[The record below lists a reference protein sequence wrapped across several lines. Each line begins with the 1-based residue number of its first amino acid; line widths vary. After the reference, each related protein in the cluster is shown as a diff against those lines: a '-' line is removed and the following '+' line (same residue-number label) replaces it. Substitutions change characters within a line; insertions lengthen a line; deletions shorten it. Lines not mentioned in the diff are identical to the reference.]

1 MIKIVK
7 YYLTTF
13 LALVCCA
20 FSYAQHI
27 QGYVLDLINNQ
38 PISNVEIKNL
48 RTNETVK
55 SDRNGA
61 FSIEGQVSDYLSV
74 NIVGYQ
80 PDTIYYYDE
89 AIRRIYLNKDE
100 NILEIDEVLVKRL
113 TDNLLAKELEKAK
126 NEGKIVEVPDNEG
139 GIKISPSRLFGKKAK
154 QARSNVQLLLEEQNA
169 RRIDQRFTKHLIKSL
184 LPLDDA
190 QIALFRERYRPS
202 LDFIKTATDEDLKL
216 YIFDA
221 YKKFK
226 QEH

>member
-61 FSIEGQVSDYLSV
+61 FSIEGQVNDYLSV

-89 AIRRIYLNKDE
+89 AIRRIYLNKEDR
-100 NILEIDEVLVKRL
+100 KSTRL
-113 TDNLLAKELEKAK
+113 NSSH
-126 NEGKIVEVPDNEG
+126 V
-139 GIKISPSRLFGKKAK
+139 KISYAVFCLKK
-154 QARSNVQLLLEEQNA
+154 
-169 RRIDQRFTKHLIKSL
+169 
-184 LPLDDA
+184 
-190 QIALFRERYRPS
+190 
-202 LDFIKTATDEDLKL
+202 KTR
-216 YIFDA
+216 
-221 YKKFK
+221 
-226 QEH
+226 